1 MVSSLEHT
9 YSMPSTQCPESRRIS
24 LERIQRDPRNEIN
37 HFLHTHTH
45 TGLTSSLNELEGA
58 FRKWRDSASL
68 FFQDN

>member
-37 HFLHTHTH
+37 HFLHTHTR
-45 TGLTSSLNELEGA
+45 LTNSLNELEGA
-58 FRKWRDSASL
+58 KWRDSASL